1 MDIKTMNQEALDS
14 ALATWKILCVI
25 RKGNVVK
32 CNDPLFVS
40 RTEKK
45 NIQPEEA
52 KDVDRN
58 TIGAN

>member
-1 MDIKTMNQEALDS
+1 MNQEALDS